1 MSLLPEREQGEKKLT
16 EKQEL
21 FLEHLYSDQCKGNV
35 GKAMVAA
42 GYDTD
47 SYKPHQI
54 IKALSKEILERTEEL
69 LAANSAKAGMAVTGL
84 IDDPTE
90 MGAKTKLNAAMTLLD
105 RVGISKREKLDI
117 SAQGMG
123 GIFILPPKNAD

>member
-1 MSLLPEREQGEKKLT
+1 MSLLPEREQGEKQLT

-21 FLEHLYSDQCKGNV
+21 FLEKLYSDQCKGNV

-54 IKALSKEILERTEEL
+54 IKALSKQILERTEEW
-69 LAANSAKAGMAVTGL
+69 LAANSAKAGMAVTDI
-84 IDDPTE
+84 IDAPAVL
-90 MGAKTKLNAAMTLLD
+90 GAKAKLNAASTLLD

-117 SAQGMG
+117 NAQGVG